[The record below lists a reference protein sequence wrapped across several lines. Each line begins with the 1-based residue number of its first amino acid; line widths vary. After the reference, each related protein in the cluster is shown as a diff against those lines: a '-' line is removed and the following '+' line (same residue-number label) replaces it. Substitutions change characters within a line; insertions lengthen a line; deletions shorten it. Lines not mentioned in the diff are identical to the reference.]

1 MNITRFSGLK
11 PGTET
16 ELLPEDFSRLRAQNV
31 GEGSVKIRLYEGRV
45 AQGPL
50 RGTPVIFKVYPGQR
64 VGGLEAVLMRIGVGG
79 SVNGWSGLGNVA
91 EALLWPGKKISP
103 WHDIPPH
110 LGDGVF
116 NFIVEIPKESSA
128 KMEVATDELFTP
140 IKQDTKKGKL
150 RYYPYGGRRVERHG
164 GGRRLR
170 LETVIGRLRR
180 LSGATKFSDYGRLC
194 PSMSICSFGSQL
206 VFEEG
211 ALCSAVRIRCPV
223 VVLEYLAASFSVL
236 ELIRNATSDNKKIKI
251 IPKQLLLAVRNDEIT
266 VIRQLKLLGLKFD

>member
-1 MNITRFSGLK
+1 MNSGLK

-31 GEGSVKIRLYEGRV
+31 GEGSVKIRLLCRLYEGRV

-150 RYYPYGGRRVERHG
+150 RYYPVRRKKGGAAWRRAEAEVGDCH
-164 GGRRLR
+164 
-170 LETVIGRLRR
+170 
-180 LSGATKFSDYGRLC
+180 RLC